1 MSFKI
6 IYRLHLSKNTRH
18 YSVPRLHLMGELA
31 AAPPLTE
38 GEKPISQN
46 QSKLAVIRNVRYLSF
61 RHRDK
66 SRCHLPFSSRVLL
79 AARDQPGRILRMPVR
94 RCRNPL
100 RGSSVRIIR
109 GRQPHPSA
117 CGAAPQSSIEP
128 SAVCLKADRQTKQ
141 VCRLGSHLPQGGRQ
155 ELRRSHGST

>member
-100 RGSSVRIIR
+100 RGSSVRVIR
-109 GRQPHPSA
+109 GRQNYD
-117 CGAAPQSSIEP
+117 QST
-128 SAVCLKADRQTKQ
+128 LKNAKPPICFRYKKFTQF
-141 VCRLGSHLPQGGRQ
+141 
-155 ELRRSHGST
+155 GSTTSIFPRIMPIQQL

>member
-1 MSFKI
+1 
-6 IYRLHLSKNTRH
+6 
-18 YSVPRLHLMGELA
+18 MGELA

-61 RHRDK
+61 RQRSK

-94 RCRNPL
+94 RCRNSALPSL
-100 RGSSVRIIR
+100 RFISGILTVGIVFSVLRTEKTKFTAHVAEFDLTDGSVKPF
-109 GRQPHPSA
+109 G
-117 CGAAPQSSIEP
+117 
-128 SAVCLKADRQTKQ
+128 
-141 VCRLGSHLPQGGRQ
+141 
-155 ELRRSHGST
+155 